1 MSVPAHKSGTAGQI
15 VTPVGVPAKELVHR
29 GTTVY
34 SPPKSGVNVYEEMR
48 PLKTALAAS
57 KSVLA
62 PYPQE
67 PWESRYNRL
76 VGALEEACHVADK
89 RSGKFACQVD
99 VSVQEIRS
107 IIAENT

>member
-48 PLKTALAAS
+48 PLKTALEAS

-67 PWESRYNRL
+67 PWESRYKRL
-76 VGALEEACHVADK
+76 VGALESICE
-89 RSGKFACQVD
+89 RSYSATMPGLISA
-99 VSVQEIRS
+99 EYIRAV
-107 IIAENT
+107 IKENT

>member
-1 MSVPAHKSGTAGQI
+1 MFKPPAHKSGTAGC
-15 VTPVGVPAKELVHR
+15 VANDVPKELVHR

-34 SPPKSGVNVYEEMR
+34 VPPKSKVNVYEEMR
-48 PLKTALAAS
+48 PLKTALQAS
-57 KSVLA
+57 KDVLA

-76 VGALEEACHVADK
+76 VGALE
-89 RSGKFACQVD
+89 SACQRAGDEYGLGTLSLNTV
-99 VSVQEIRS
+99 RK